1 MAPKSGF
8 SFDIISE
15 VDLQEMD
22 NAVNQA
28 NKELAQRYDFRDS
41 KASIAYDRK
50 EKLITLIADDDFK
63 LRALTDILVTRM
75 AKRGISL
82 KSLKFNDPEKAFEGY
97 LRQKVEICMG
107 IDKERAKE
115 LTGIIKGFGLKVQT
129 QIEGEKIKVSSA
141 KKDELQVVI
150 IHLKG
155 LDFSIPLNFENYR

>member
-1 MAPKSGF
+1 MANF

-28 NKELAQRYDFRDS
+28 NKELVQRYDFKDS
-41 KASIAYDRK
+41 KASIAYDRQ

-82 KSLKFNDPEKAFEGY
+82 KSLKFDDPEKAFEGY
-97 LRQKVEICMG
+97 LRQKVAILMG
-107 IDKERAKE
+107 IDKEKAKE
-115 LTGIIKGFGLKVQT
+115 LIGIIKGLGLKVQA

-141 KKDELQVVI
+141 KKDELQAVI
-150 IHLKG
+150 MHLKG
-155 LDFSIPLNFENYR
+155 LDFSISLNFGNYR

>member
-1 MAPKSGF
+1 MANF

-28 NKELAQRYDFRDS
+28 NKELVQRYDFKDS
-41 KASIAYDRK
+41 KASIAYDRQ

-82 KSLKFNDPEKAFEGY
+82 KSLKFDDPEKAFEGY
-97 LRQKVEICMG
+97 LRQKVAILMG
-107 IDKERAKE
+107 IDKEKAKE
-115 LTGIIKGFGLKVQT
+115 LVGIIKGLGLKVQA

-141 KKDELQVVI
+141 KKDELQAVI
-150 IHLKG
+150 MHLKG
-155 LDFSIPLNFENYR
+155 LDFSISLNFGNYR

>member
-1 MAPKSGF
+1 MANF
-8 SFDIISE
+8 SFDIVSE

-28 NKELAQRYDFRDS
+28 NKELAQRYDFKDS

-50 EKLITLIADDDFK
+50 EKKITLTADDNFK
-63 LRALTDILVTRM
+63 LRALTDILVARM

-82 KSLKFNDPEKAFEGY
+82 KSLKFSEPEKAFEGY

-107 IDKERAKE
+107 IDKEKAKE
-115 LTGIIKGFGLKVQT
+115 LVGIIKKLGLKTQA

-141 KKDELQVVI
+141 KKDELQAVI
-150 IHLKG
+150 THLRG
-155 LDFSIPLNFENYR
+155 LDFSLPLNYCNYR

>member
-1 MAPKSGF
+1 MANF
-8 SFDIISE
+8 SFDIVSE

-28 NKELAQRYDFRDS
+28 TKELVQRYDFKDS

-50 EKLITLIADDDFK
+50 ENKITLIADDDFK
-63 LRALTDILVTRM
+63 LRALTDILATRM

-97 LRQKVEICMG
+97 LRQAVDICMG
-107 IDKERAKE
+107 IEKEKAKE
-115 LTGIIKGFGLKVQT
+115 LVGIIKGLGLKVQV

-141 KKDELQVVI
+141 KKDELQAVI
-150 IHLKG
+150 ARVKG
-155 LDFSIPLNFENYR
+155 LNFSIPLNFNNYR